1 MTHQRFAQRARL
13 HAPPPEP
20 RSAPA
25 IWPST
30 ARPLACTVSYFST
43 SHFIVTRD
51 HLPPARSQSA
61 LLVCPEV
68 GGLADGVV
76 PRSGEPVVGG
86 DPVEGPGA
94 GLPAVA
100 SLPPPPVLP
109 DPPVP
114 VDGLPVPVDG
124 PLGLA
129 APPVPD
135 VPLPG
140 VPLPAGSLPEVPL
153 PAPGALEPAAPPLP
167 A

>member
-1 MTHQRFAQRARL
+1 M
-13 HAPPPEP
+13 
-20 RSAPA
+20 
-25 IWPST
+25 
-30 ARPLACTVSYFST
+30 
-43 SHFIVTRD
+43 RD

-61 LLVCPEV
+61 LLVYPEV

-94 GLPAVA
+94 GGPAVE
-100 SLPPPPVLP
+100 SLPLPPGTPIPVLS

-114 VDGLPVPVDG
+114 VEGLPDAPVPVDG
-124 PLGLA
+124 PLVPA
-129 APPVPD
+129 APAVPD
-135 VPLPG
+135 VPVPG
-140 VPLPAGSLPEVPL
+140 VPVPAGSLPEAPP